1 MSGDPR
7 NEQAE
12 ALLDHFG
19 WEPDHIRHVRDLAL
33 MLFDQ
38 LKPLHEL
45 GDDERDL
52 LNAAALLHDIGWT
65 VSGSK
70 HHKHSA
76 WLIRENAAK
85 LSAFPPEQLE
95 LVAQVAR
102 YHRKALP
109 KEKHKDYAALSAGK
123 QDIVRKLA
131 GILRIADGLD
141 RPHMQAV
148 RELKSDVG
156 GDKVVIQLKARL
168 EPAAHI
174 EGGARKKELF
184 EIAFGRPVEF
194 ATL

>member
-1 MSGDPR
+1 MSESLR
-7 NEQAE
+7 NQQAE

-19 WEPDHIRHVRDLAL
+19 WEPDHIRHVRELAL

-38 LKPLHEL
+38 LKPLHKL
-45 GDDERDL
+45 GDDERNI

-76 WLIRENAAK
+76 RLIRENAAR
-85 LSAFPPEQLE
+85 LSAFPPEQLG

-109 KEKHKDYAALSAGK
+109 KEKHKDFTALPSDK
-123 QDIVRKLA
+123 QDTVRKLA

-141 RPHMQAV
+141 RPHMQSV
-148 RELKSDVG
+148 RDLKCEIG
-156 GDKVVIQLKARL
+156 ADKVAIRFKAGL

-184 EIAFGRPVEF
+184 EIAFGRAVEF
-194 ATL
+194 ARL